1 MTPEGRT
8 YAGPVTDRPLSLL
21 YVCTANICRS
31 AFAHLLS
38 RHLLD
43 GRDDVE
49 VSSAGTRG
57 YIDAPVDGPIAAE
70 LRARGVDP
78 SPFRSRPLTMA
89 MVGAADLVLTAETSH
104 RQYILDERPELFR
117 RVLTIGQAAR
127 MLEQVGGEVTGR
139 PVLDAL
145 RRAFTVPDPADD
157 VADPYRRGPEA
168 AAAAANRLDG
178 HVRRIV
184 RAVAGDTMEVS

>member
-43 GRDDVE
+43 GRAD
-49 VSSAGTRG
+49 
-57 YIDAPVDGPIAAE
+57 
-70 LRARGVDP
+70 VDP
-78 SPFRSRPLTMA
+78 SPFRSRPLTRA